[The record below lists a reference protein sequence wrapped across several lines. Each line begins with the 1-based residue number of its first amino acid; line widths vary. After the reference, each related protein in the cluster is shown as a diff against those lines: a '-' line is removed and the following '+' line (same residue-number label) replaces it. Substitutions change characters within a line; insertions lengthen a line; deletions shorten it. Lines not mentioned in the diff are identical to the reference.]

1 MLVLWDQKLVILATP
16 KTGTTAIEAAL
27 GPLAAVSV
35 THPPA
40 LKHTDARQWQAHLK
54 PYLHAVSGEEFEA
67 IALMREPLEWLGS
80 WYRFTRRDYAET
92 QNEARGPQ
100 SFAEFIEGYL
110 STPTATFS
118 DVGSQSAFLTDDAG
132 NLAVDRVFRYEQIND
147 FVAFLEDRLDF
158 YIELPSLN
166 VSPEFDLDLSDSL
179 RARLKDALAKEYAIY
194 DAIG

>member
-40 LKHTDARQWQAHLK
+40 LKHTDARLWKTHLK
-54 PYLHAVSGEEFEA
+54 PYLRAVSGEDFEA
-67 IALMREPLEWLGS
+67 IALMRDPIAWLGS

-110 STPTATFS
+110 STPTAMFS
-118 DVGSQSAFLTDDAG
+118 DVGSQSAFLSDDAG

-166 VSPEFDLDLSDSL
+166 VSPEFDLDLSASL